1 MPDSII
7 EAYDRDTSEP
17 QQVRASVSE
26 FKGQKYFSIRGW
38 FLDEKAGDYR
48 PGKNGVNLP
57 VDEYW
62 RFRDLVDALDEALG
76 YKASESPSASS

>member
-17 QQVRASVSE
+17 QQVRASVSD

-38 FLDEKAGDYR
+38 FLDDKLGDYR

-57 VDEYW
+57 VDEYPK
-62 RFRDLVDALDEALG
+62 FRQLVAALDEQLNYTPEETAD
-76 YKASESPSASS
+76 A